1 MAPPSLEGN
10 SSRGT
15 KRKEPTKEPT
25 PPPASP
31 PRKRKR
37 PMARG
42 IPQAQI
48 QKVQRKEEERAQATQ
63 PSNGASVA
71 GYVTQFYNSVPER
84 GREWRKT
91 DSQIKG
97 LRSYN
102 NWVKSVLIIK
112 HAPKQAGF
120 KVLDIGC
127 GKGGDLGKWQHQRPA
142 LYVGLDPADVSIQ
155 QASDRY
161 NDMRRKNRRLFDAR
175 FAVKDCF
182 GSALDDVP
190 IVKEVGFDRN
200 NDPRWGGGGFDIVS
214 MMFCLH
220 YAFENEERARQML
233 KNVAASLK
241 KGGMFIGTIPNSDV
255 LTEKVEE
262 FHKKNNQ
269 PKSEPGA
276 NDKPVVEDGD
286 MPTFASDDE
295 DDWDPEKTLDDLK
308 QAEQPATSASVAPPE
323 PTVDTTGSTTPK
335 TVPASSQKEEEKVK
349 LEFGNSIYKVKFFR
363 DTPADGVFRPPF
375 GWKYFYNLEEAVEAP
390 EYVVP
395 WEAFR
400 ALAED
405 YNLEL
410 EYRKDFREVWTEE
423 KDHPEFGQLSERM
436 GVKSRN
442 GNLLVSEEEMEACSF
457 YHAFCFY
464 KV

>member
-1 MAPPSLEGN
+1 MAN
-10 SSRGT
+10 SSQGT

-37 PMARG
+37 PMAKG

-48 QKVQRKEEERAQATQ
+48 QKVQQKEEERIQATQ
-63 PSNGASVA
+63 AANGDSVS
-71 GYVTQFYNSVPER
+71 GFVKQWYNNVPER
-84 GREWRKT
+84 GRDWRKT
-91 DSQIKG
+91 DSEIKG

-112 HAPKQAGF
+112 HAPKERGF
-120 KVLDIGC
+120 KILDIGC
-127 GKGGDLGKWQHQRPA
+127 GKGGDLIKWQHQKPA
-142 LYVGLDPADVSIQ
+142 LYVGLDPADVSIGN
-155 QASDRY
+155 ARDRY
-161 NDMRRKNRRLFDAR
+161 NDMKKKNRRGPPIFDAE

-182 GSALDDVP
+182 ASALDDIP
-190 IVKEVGFDRN
+190 IIKEVGYDRN

-220 YAFENEERARQML
+220 YAFENEEKARQML

-255 LTEKVEE
+255 LTAKVEE
-262 FHKKNNQ
+262 FHKKNA
-269 PKSEPGA
+269 SA
-276 NDKPVVEDGD
+276 KPETVTDEKAAEDDDGD
-286 MPTFASDDE
+286 MPTFASSDNE
-295 DDWDPEKTLDDLK
+295 DDWDPEKTLDDSK
-308 QAEQPATSASVAPPE
+308 PAEQPVPSAAAAPAE
-323 PTVDTTGSTTPK
+323 PTGSSTPK
-335 TVPASSQKEEEKVK
+335 TAPSSSAKEEDKVR
-349 LEFGNSIYKVKFFR
+349 LSFGNSIYKINFLT

-375 GWKYFYNLEEAVEAP
+375 GWRYFYTLAEAVEAP

-410 EYRKDFREVWTEE
+410 EYRKDFREVWAEE
-423 KDHPEFGQLSERM
+423 KDHREFGPLSERM
-436 GVKSRN
+436 NVKSRN
-442 GNLLVSEEEMEACSF
+442 GNLLVSDEEMEACSF

>member
-1 MAPPSLEGN
+1 MAN
-10 SSRGT
+10 SSQGI
-15 KRKEPTKEPT
+15 KRKEPIKEPT

-37 PMARG
+37 PMAKG
-42 IPQAQI
+42 IPKAQM
-48 QKVQRKEEERAQATQ
+48 QKVQQKEDERNQAEQ
-63 PSNGASVA
+63 AANGNSVSA
-71 GYVTQFYNSVPER
+71 YVNQWYNNVPER
-84 GREWRKT
+84 GRDWRKT
-91 DSQIKG
+91 DSEIKG

-112 HAPKQAGF
+112 HAPKERGF

-127 GKGGDLGKWQHQRPA
+127 GKGGDLIKWQHQRPA
-142 LYVGLDPADVSIQ
+142 LYVGLDPADISIGN
-155 QASDRY
+155 ARDRY
-161 NDMRRKNRRLFDAR
+161 NDMKRKNRRGPPLFDAE

-190 IVKEVGFDRN
+190 VVKEVGYDRN

-220 YAFENEERARQML
+220 YAFENEGRARQML

-255 LTEKVEE
+255 LTAKVEE
-262 FHKKNNQ
+262 FHKKNA
-269 PKSEPGA
+269 PA
-276 NDKPVVEDGD
+276 KPETAADEKAAENDGD

-295 DDWDPEKTLDDLK
+295 DDWDPEKTLDDPK
-308 QAEQPATSASVAPPE
+308 PAEQPTPSVAAAAE
-323 PTVDTTGSTTPK
+323 PTGSSTPK
-335 TVPASSQKEEEKVK
+335 TVPSSSAKQEDKVR
-349 LEFGNSIYKVKFFR
+349 LSFGNSIFKVEFLT
-363 DTPADGVFRPPF
+363 DTPTDGVFRPPF
-375 GWKYFYNLEEAVEAP
+375 GWKYYYKLAEAVEAP
-390 EYVVP
+390 EFVVP

-410 EYRKDFREVWTEE
+410 EYRKDFREVWAEE
-423 KDHPEFGQLSERM
+423 KDHTEFGPLSERM
-436 GVKSRN
+436 SVKSRN
-442 GNLLVSEEEMEACSF
+442 GNLLVSDEEMEACSF